1 MRKRI
6 NISLIR
12 CRREYSYKEI
22 AELFNRHPRTV
33 QSWRKRGLNI
43 LNGTAKPILVLGSEL
58 KRFLLEER
66 RKRRRT
72 LEVDEFYCTRCNEPR
87 KSIPDKI
94 KVELTGRLIGHGK
107 KQILIRGIC
116 IVCSCSLC
124 KFSSED
130 KIKEFE
136 NIIMKKS
143 YRHRILIDN
152 TNGYPN
158 TDIEVE
164 VNEQDQC

>member
-1 MRKRI
+1 VRRRL
-6 NISLIR
+6 NNSLIR

-22 AELFNRHPRTV
+22 AELFNIHIRTV
-33 QSWRKRGLNI
+33 QIWRKRGLNI
-43 LNGTAKPILVLGSEL
+43 LNGTSKPILILGSEL
-58 KRFLLEER
+58 KRFLQEER
-66 RKRRRT
+66 RKKRRT
-72 LEVDEFYCTRCNEPR
+72 LEIDEFYCTRCNEPR

-116 IVCSCSLC
+116 ILCSCSLC

-130 KIKEFE
+130 KIKEFK
-136 NIIMKKS
+136 NILMKKS
-143 YRHRILIDN
+143 HRHSILIDD
-152 TNGYPN
+152 TNSYSN
-158 TDIEVE
+158 TDIEGK